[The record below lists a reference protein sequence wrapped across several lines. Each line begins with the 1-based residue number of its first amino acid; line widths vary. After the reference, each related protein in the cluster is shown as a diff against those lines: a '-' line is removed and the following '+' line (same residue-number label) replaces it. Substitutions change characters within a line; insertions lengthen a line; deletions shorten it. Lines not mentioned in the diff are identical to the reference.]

1 MGRRAGV
8 GEGGVGEGGGGKN
21 ELDESTL
28 FSLTRKTKSLE
39 TVISA
44 GVAPKML
51 KSNF

>member
-1 MGRRAGV
+1 MGEGEV
-8 GEGGVGEGGGGKN
+8 GEGEVGEGGGGKN

-44 GVAPKML
+44 GWRQKC
-51 KSNF
+51 